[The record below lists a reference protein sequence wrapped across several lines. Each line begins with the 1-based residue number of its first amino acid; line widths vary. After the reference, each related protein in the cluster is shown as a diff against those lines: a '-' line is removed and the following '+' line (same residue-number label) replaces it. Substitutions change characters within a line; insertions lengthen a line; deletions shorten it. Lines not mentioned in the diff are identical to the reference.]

1 MRANREVLYRRR
13 VKPVNAVLAVILL
26 LSTPALADDL
36 AVIKARGTLR
46 VLAVVLNQEDVF
58 MSGKPGVG
66 FDREVLEG
74 FCALH
79 RVRLELVPLTS
90 WGGLVPGLLQGQGDV
105 IAGRFNVTPAR
116 RELIEFTAEVFPS
129 RHVVLTRRPHRV
141 VRTVEELRTE
151 KVGTVKGTS
160 MAEAVIAAGV
170 PASRIDDAI
179 PTGTLPDA
187 LRSGRVTAVVLGVE
201 NAMDAQSKDA
211 GLQLGAFVGP
221 PSSLAYGVRKQ
232 DRELLAA
239 LDAYIANVRR
249 SPTWSRLVVKYFG
262 SAAVD
267 VLRKAR
273 SSE

>member
-1 MRANREVLYRRR
+1 M
-13 VKPVNAVLAVILL
+13 K
-26 LSTPALADDL
+26 PALAVLLLAAAPALGGDL
-36 AVIKARGTLR
+36 AVVKARGTLR

-66 FDREVLEG
+66 FDRELLEG

-79 RVRLELVPLTS
+79 RIRLELVPQTS
-90 WGGLVPGLLQGQGDV
+90 WGALVPALQNDQGDV

-129 RHVVLTRRPHRV
+129 RHVVLTRKPHRL
-141 VRTVEELRTE
+141 VRTVAELRTE
-151 KVGTVKGTS
+151 KVGTVEGTS
-160 MAEAVIAAGV
+160 MAEAVAAAGV
-170 PASRIDDAI
+170 PASQVDGGI

-201 NAMDAQSKDA
+201 NARDAQGKDA
-211 GLQLGAFVGP
+211 DLQLGAFVGP
-221 PSSLAYGVRKQ
+221 PSSLAYGVRKE
-232 DRELLAA
+232 DRALLAA
-239 LDAYIANVRR
+239 LDEYISNVRR

-262 SAAVD
+262 DAAVE

-273 SSE
+273 SEQ